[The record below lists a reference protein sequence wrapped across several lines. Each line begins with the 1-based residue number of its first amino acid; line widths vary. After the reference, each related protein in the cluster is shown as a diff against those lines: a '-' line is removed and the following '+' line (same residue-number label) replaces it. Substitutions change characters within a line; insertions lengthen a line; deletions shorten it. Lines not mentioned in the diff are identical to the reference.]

1 MPVSIGEKF
10 IAYLALVSGLTLSAV
25 AEYYSILG
33 LMAIFSAAV
42 IPIIIMGIALG
53 VGKITATVWLKQ
65 NWKTAPLTIKA
76 YLFSAII
83 ILMLITS
90 MGTFGFLAKAHN
102 DQNLVSGDV
111 LSKIAVYDEKIQF
124 EKETVES
131 ARKALKQ
138 LDDSVDQVMSRST
151 DEKGADKAVSLRRS
165 QSKERAR
172 LLTEITTAQ
181 QHIQQLN
188 EVRAPIAAEV
198 RKVEAEVGPIKYIA
212 AFMYGATDPT
222 ILEKAVTWVI
232 ITLIIVFDPLA
243 VVLLLSSQY
252 SFQNF
257 QERKQIPT
265 EIIKEELP
273 TTVPLEIIRKEP
285 IVTPTFTI
293 EKNKPKKTY
302 KKKLNKTPKKKTTL
316 KKRVENIEVIENN
329 VSTTSVV
336 GDSITE
342 EEYFKQ
348 IQNTKK

>member
-1 MPVSIGEKF
+1 MPVTIGEKF

-42 IPIIIMGIALG
+42 VPIIIMGVALG

-65 NWKTAPLTIKA
+65 NWKTAPLTIKS
-76 YLFSAII
+76 YLFSAIV
-83 ILMLITS
+83 ILMFITS

-111 LSKIAVYDEKIQF
+111 LSKIAVYDEKIRF
-124 EKETVES
+124 EQENVES

-138 LDDSVDQVMSRST
+138 LDESVDQVMSRST

-165 QSKERAR
+165 QSKERSR
-172 LLTEITTAQ
+172 LIAEITTAQ

-188 EVRAPIAAEV
+188 EGRAPIAAEV

-212 AFMYGATDPT
+212 AFVYGATDTT

-252 SFQNF
+252 SFQRFREIDLVKEEKIEEPKVEELRPEPVIEEKIIVNPPTKKS
-257 QERKQIPT
+257 RKKSVKKVKKIKTPIIET
-265 EIIKEELP
+265 VPIIKSNS
-273 TTVPLEIIRKEP
+273 I
-285 IVTPTFTI
+285 
-293 EKNKPKKTY
+293 
-302 KKKLNKTPKKKTTL
+302 
-316 KKRVENIEVIENN
+316 
-329 VSTTSVV
+329 V
-336 GDSITE
+336 GDPITE
-342 EEYFKQ
+342 DEYFKKLKS
-348 IQNTKK
+348 TKK